1 MSPKPKEPTSDLL
14 SPQTTSAVAGGID
27 CEQLFA
33 LMTQQLNLVVD
44 TRRSGKLYSLLQK
57 ALETPTDDLKYLQTE
72 GLHWL
77 HRAARHN
84 SLPAI
89 DYLVKLYQPHSDR
102 VAQTCLRRYLRQRVA
117 LRGNVEDLYALALN
131 LTNPQTGLRKNYRE
145 ASDCLRMAIQLE
157 HPKSHLLI
165 AQMYQR
171 GLGVVR
177 SHDQY
182 LYHLEAAAE
191 AGLVEAQIALARAY
205 AQDGLFVQM
214 ERVEYWLTAA
224 YRQDAPEACYLLGKL
239 WYHQDG
245 DCYSSRVVSLWERAA
260 EAGIPEACY
269 EIGRMLLTDPLQPDR
284 RMEAIRYL
292 CQAAQ
297 GGVFLANQLLYRHH
311 YDASGRYIGMLR
323 ESLSEYVAEEQ
334 MLF

>member
-33 LMTQQLNLVVD
+33 LMTQQLKLVVD

-57 ALETPTDDLKYLQTE
+57 ALETPTDNLKHLQTE

-77 HRAARHN
+77 YRAARHD

-89 DYLVKLYQPHSDR
+89 DYLVKLYQSHSDR

-117 LRGNVEDLYALALN
+117 LRGNVEDLYALALH

-145 ASDCLRMAIQLE
+145 ASDCLRMAIQLG
-157 HPKSHLLI
+157 HPQSHLLL

-177 SHDQY
+177 SHEQY

-205 AQDGLFVQM
+205 AQGGLFVQM
-214 ERVEYWLTAA
+214 DRVEYWLTAA
-224 YRQDAPEACYLLGKL
+224 FRQDAPEACYL
-239 WYHQDG
+239 
-245 DCYSSRVVSLWERAA
+245 
-260 EAGIPEACY
+260 
-269 EIGRMLLTDPLQPDR
+269 
-284 RMEAIRYL
+284 
-292 CQAAQ
+292 
-297 GGVFLANQLLYRHH
+297 
-311 YDASGRYIGMLR
+311 
-323 ESLSEYVAEEQ
+323 
-334 MLF
+334 